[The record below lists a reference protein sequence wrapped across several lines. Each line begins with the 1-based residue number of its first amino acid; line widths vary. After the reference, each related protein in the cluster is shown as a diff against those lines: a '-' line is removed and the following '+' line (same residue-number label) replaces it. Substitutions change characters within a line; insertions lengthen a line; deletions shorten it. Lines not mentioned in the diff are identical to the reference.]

1 MEKLKIEGGFPLA
14 GSLRVQGAK
23 NAILPILAASILNGG
38 KTVLFDCP
46 YISDVEISER
56 ILRELGVTT
65 KREAETFMVDSSSLN
80 GYEISEDLMREM
92 RSSIVFLGA
101 ILAKMGRA
109 RLSMPGGCELGPRPI
124 DLHLKALRQ
133 MGVIVVE
140 EHGFMDCHA
149 EKLHGAKIYLDFPSV
164 GATENIMLAAVL
176 AEGETVIANAAKEPE
191 IVDLQDFLNSM
202 GAKIT
207 GAGGSVICIEGVKKL
222 HDAEYRIMPDRIVA
236 ATYLAAAC
244 ITKSEIELVNVRST
258 HIESILSVLSDMGS
272 KLFVET
278 TRVIHIPGKRIHSV
292 GTVRTMPYPGFPTD
306 AQSPFMAVSTLAQGS
321 SIFIENI
328 FESRYKHVGEL
339 IRMGADITVD
349 GSVAVVRGVPRLTG
363 ARVAAMDL
371 RGGAAL
377 AVAAL
382 AAEGTTEITGVHY
395 IDRGYER
402 IEENLSSLGA
412 KITREDE
419 ICPQKRR

>member
-23 NAILPILAASILNGG
+23 NAILPILAASILNSG

-56 ILRELGVTT
+56 ILCELGVATR
-65 KREAETFMVDSSSLN
+65 REKETFVVDSSTLN
-80 GYEISEDLMREM
+80 SFEISEDLMREM

-101 ILAKMGRA
+101 ILAKMGRS

-133 MGVIVVE
+133 MGVTVVE
-140 EHGFMDCHA
+140 EHGFMDCRA

-176 AEGETVIANAAKEPE
+176 AEGETIIANAAKEPE
-191 IVDLQDFLNSM
+191 IVDLQDFLNCM
-202 GAKIT
+202 GAEVV
-207 GAGGSVICIEGVKKL
+207 GAGGSVIRITGVKKL
-222 HDAEYRIMPDRIVA
+222 HDAQYRIMPDRIVA
-236 ATYLAAAC
+236 ATFLAAAC
-244 ITKSEIELVNVRST
+244 ITKSEIELTNVRSC

-272 KLFVET
+272 KLFVESS
-278 TRVIHIPGKRIHSV
+278 RVIHIPGKQIYSV
-292 GTVRTMPYPGFPTD
+292 GNVRTMPYPGFPTD
-306 AQSPFMAVSTLAQGS
+306 AQSPFMAASTLAHGS

-349 GSVAVVRGVPRLTG
+349 GSVAVVRGVDRLTG

-377 AVAAL
+377 IVAAL

-402 IEENLSSLGA
+402 IEENFSSLGA
-412 KITREDE
+412 KIAREE
-419 ICPQKRR
+419 ETCPQKRM